1 MGAFVLSAGEYREL
15 AEAYRAKAGAPG
27 LDPNKATE
35 LRNIARSLS
44 ALASQLEIL
53 DLYDKAPPKRMS
65 AP

>member
-1 MGAFVLSAGEYREL
+1 MLSAGEYREL

-27 LDPNKATE
+27 LAPNKATA

-53 DLYDKAPPKRMS
+53 DLYDKAPPKRVS